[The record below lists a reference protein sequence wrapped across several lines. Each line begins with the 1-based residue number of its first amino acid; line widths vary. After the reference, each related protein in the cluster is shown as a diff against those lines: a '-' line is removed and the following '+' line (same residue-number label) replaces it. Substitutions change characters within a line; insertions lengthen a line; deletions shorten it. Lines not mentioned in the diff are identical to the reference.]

1 MKPPKT
7 LLIADGDGNTYQVKD
22 IEGLKESVIN
32 EENMKWSQMVYFA
45 YRDTLFMYQFE
56 NTMRKLKNLQMIKQT
71 RGSEIDL
78 DDLDA
83 SVGYWRSQLVRE
95 LGNGSVTKANS
106 EVERMWQYIENET
119 QNKDN

>member
-106 EVERMWQYIENET
+106 EVERMWQNIENET